1 MIFLFYARF
10 LPSKSRFNRE
20 LCNRK
25 TPMKKGNDSRKIA
38 YLFFVGENFHDF
50 LFCMQRFCSV
60 DHVLITK
67 YASVKHNPKSVMT
80 AGNSHVFCFCLV
92 KIFMIFLFHATFL
105 PSISRFN
112 RRLCKRK
119 TQSNK
124 RKTFI
129 IFLFYPT
136 FMPNA
141 QYITFLS
148 QAMQTNSIF

>member
-1 MIFLFYARF
+1 MIFLFYATV
-10 LPSKSRFNRE
+10 LSSKSRFNCK
-20 LCNRK
+20 LCKRK
-25 TPMKKGNDSRKIA
+25 TQSKNRNESRKIA
-38 YLFFVGENFHDF
+38 CSFFASETFHDF
-50 LFCMQRFCSV
+50 PFLCNFCPV
-60 DHVLITK
+60 DHILIPG
-67 YASVKHNPKSVMT
+67 YASIKHNPKSVMT

>member
-1 MIFLFYARF
+1 MAGAALRAHILIFLPIRETT
-10 LPSKSRFNRE
+10 LLQNWQTKTRSIWGGGQNSKYHKLKNR
-20 LCNRK
+20 L
-25 TPMKKGNDSRKIA
+25 SI
-38 YLFFVGENFHDF
+38 FFFP
-50 LFCMQRFCSV
+50 V
-60 DHVLITK
+60 DNVLISG
-67 YASVKHNPKSVMT
+67 YESVKHNPKSVMT

-129 IFLFYPT
+129 IFLFLSNVY
-136 FMPNA
+136 A
-141 QYITFLS
+141 QCPIYHVFIASYANEFDFLS
-148 QAMQTNSIF
+148 N